1 MHGDR
6 QRSSRLPPR
15 RSKHVFEL
23 LVLVA
28 FMSIVAF
35 CAYDGFKEIFAKA
48 PECEPPSH
56 RSPYN

>member
-6 QRSSRLPPR
+6 HRNSRPQSR

-23 LVLVA
+23 MVLVA

-48 PECEPPSH
+48 PECESTPH
-56 RSPYN
+56 EIPYN